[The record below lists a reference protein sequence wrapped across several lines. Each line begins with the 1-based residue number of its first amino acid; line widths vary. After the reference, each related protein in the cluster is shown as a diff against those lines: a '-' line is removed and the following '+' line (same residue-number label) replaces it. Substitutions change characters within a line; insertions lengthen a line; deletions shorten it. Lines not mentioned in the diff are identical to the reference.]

1 MDVRLHFLRKGTGPC
16 RSESGSGAGTARAL
30 RPSSPSLRA
39 LTLPLLLLLVS
50 FSVTAQTAATPNP
63 ERTFVGEVLEVD
75 AARSLVTVGESIEAS
90 APNTPAKKRER
101 LVLTVDGST
110 QVLRGKKPATVAEIR
125 PKDHAVVRYV
135 KTAQGL
141 RATSMRVA
149 EGSTPAPFVQ

>member
-1 MDVRLHFLRKGTGPC
+1 MDGRLHFLRQRTGPG
-16 RSESGSGAGTARAL
+16 RSESGPGAGTARAL
-30 RPSSPSLRA
+30 RQPSPILRA
-39 LTLPLLLLLVS
+39 LTLPLLLVLAS

-75 AARSLVTVGESIEAS
+75 AARSLVTIGESIETS
-90 APNTPAKKRER
+90 APNAPAKKREK

-135 KTAQGL
+135 KTAHGL

-149 EGSTPAPFVQ
+149 EGSAPTPFVQ

>member
-1 MDVRLHFLRKGTGPC
+1 MDVRLHFLRKGTGPG
-16 RSESGSGAGTARAL
+16 RSESGSGAGTGRAL
-30 RPSSPSLRA
+30 RQPSPILRA
-39 LTLPLLLLLVS
+39 LPPPLPLLLAS
-50 FSVTAQTAATPNP
+50 FSGPAQTAATPNP

-75 AARSLVTVGESIEAS
+75 AARSLVTIGESIEAS
-90 APNTPAKKRER
+90 APNAPAKKREK

-135 KTAQGL
+135 KTAHGL

-149 EGSTPAPFVQ
+149 EGSTPTPFVQ